1 MMHMFYAFVQLQ
13 IFGKAEFL
21 NPGGSV
27 KDRVAAKILDE
38 VRIPVQVFVPSFDS
52 PADPRMVTIG
62 SSYPSLV
69 DDYCMKRLKSLLPLL
84 SARKKVKLVKIRH

>member
-1 MMHMFYAFVQLQ
+1 MMHIFYVFVQLQ

-38 VRIPVQVFVPSFDS
+38 VCIPVQVFVPSFDS
-52 PADPRMVTIG
+52 PADPRMATIG
-62 SSYPSLV
+62 SRYPSLV
-69 DDYCMKRLKSLLPLL
+69 
-84 SARKKVKLVKIRH
+84 VTTV

>member
-38 VRIPVQVFVPSFDS
+38 VCIPVQVFVPSFDS

-69 DDYCMKRLKSLLPLL
+69 
-84 SARKKVKLVKIRH
+84 VTTV

>member
-69 DDYCMKRLKSLLPLL
+69 VYCMKRLKSLLPLL
-84 SARKKVKLVKIRH
+84 SARKKVKLVKIHH